1 MDREHERRV
10 SQLAALFGSD
20 TNGHLRTNRNLTELW
35 SQFDSRRRGALD
47 QSEFTA
53 CLEFMASRSSAAAS
67 NHCSP
72 QVSNKNECTQ
82 QEHQNIQAALKQCS
96 PRGLASLRAPPR
108 ASKAL
113 GY

>member
-53 CLEFMASRSSAAAS
+53 CLEFMASRSSPPTRTSARM
-67 NHCSP
+67 
-72 QVSNKNECTQ
+72 T
-82 QEHQNIQAALKQCS
+82 
-96 PRGLASLRAPPR
+96 LRSCGAGSTSTTMR
-108 ASKAL
+108 
-113 GY
+113 